1 MTSYRKITTKDIANY
16 AGVSQSTV
24 SMVLNNRPDVSFSY
38 ETKEKV
44 LNAAKV
50 LGYEKNKNNKTC
62 SDTALSKLII
72 IMCPSLSNLYYTMLI
87 HSITEQANKHGY
99 SIFIAPTL
107 RNPKLEKHYLNM
119 YSNLKVA
126 GIIYLYQST
135 LISQIKDL
143 VSSTPVV
150 LISDKNE
157 DLDLDSLEL
166 NSHKTGYIVGEHLL
180 SLGHKK
186 VAYISTPLLAHEI
199 PRIQRLNGLKK
210 SFFNNNIDIDNIIIK
225 NEDIKNT
232 NQYPLDKTEY
242 LTGYNLTKKLLAERT
257 DITAII
263 GTNDMV
269 AIGIMDALTEMNY
282 KIPNDFSVCGFDN
295 TLLSSLQKIS
305 LTTVDHAIEDKG
317 TEGVNIILKKINSKS
332 STSKLQNRPCIM
344 RLEYEPFLVKRGS
357 TGIARTTE
365 SYKKTF

>member
-1 MTSYRKITTKDIANY
+1 MVYLTSYRKITTKDIADY

-38 ETKEKV
+38 ETREKV
-44 LNAAKV
+44 LNATKV
-50 LGYEKNKNNKTC
+50 LGYEKNKKTC

-99 SIFIAPTL
+99 SIFIAPTM

-135 LISQIKDL
+135 LVSQIKDL
-143 VSSTPVV
+143 VSSAPVV

-157 DLDLDSLEL
+157 DLDLDSVEL
-166 NSHKTGYIVGEHLL
+166 NSHKTGYIIGEHLL

-210 SFFNNNIDIDNIIIK
+210 SFYDHNVDIDNIIIK
-225 NEDIKNT
+225 NEDIQNT
-232 NQYPLDKTEY
+232 TKYPLDKTEY
-242 LTGYNLTKKLLAERT
+242 LTGYNLTKKLLAEKT
-257 DITAII
+257 DVTAFI

-269 AIGIMDALTEMNY
+269 AIGIMDALTEMKY

-305 LTTVDHAIEDKG
+305 LTTVDHAIENKG

-332 STSKLQNRPCIM
+332 SNSQNRSCIM
-344 RLEYEPFLVKRGS
+344 RLEYEPFIVKRNS
-357 TGIARTTE
+357 TGIARTTKL
-365 SYKKTF
+365 Y

>member
-143 VSSTPVV
+143 VYSTPVV

-157 DLDLDSLEL
+157 DLDLDSVEL

-210 SFFNNNIDIDNIIIK
+210 SFSNNSIDIDNIIIK

-282 KIPNDFSVCGFDN
+282 KIPSDFSVCGFDN

-365 SYKKTF
+365 SY